1 MTQKLK
7 IKKSDCNTIKSLKGN
22 DFVAKNKTVLKS
34 QKQNQELAMLD
45 LEVASL
51 KLELLVQTEIAK
63 NNKDA
68 YDEIYEKNIG
78 YTVEIGELNQHIT
91 KLNGEIKRLLPFEKL
106 HELDKLE
113 NKALCDKCNLQEQ
126 QVNKL
131 AGVHETTLSC
141 LTHETQQKDKANDRI
156 VELEK
161 VNELLRG
168 MNEKLYKRLKGIP
181 NWVRWIFKYI
191 F

>member
-7 IKKSDCNTIKSLKGN
+7 ISMLEAEIAQLK
-22 DFVAKNKTVLKS
+22 A
-34 QKQNQELAMLD
+34 
-45 LEVASL
+45 
-51 KLELLVQTEIAK
+51 ELLTQTEIAN

-91 KLNGEIKRLLPFEKL
+91 KLAK
-106 HELDKLE
+106 ELDA
-113 NKALCDKCNLQEQ
+113 ALSY
-126 QVNKL
+126 
-131 AGVHETTLSC
+131 AVHK
-141 LTHETQQKDKANDRI
+141 TQQKDKFKEKSELLEI
-156 VELEK
+156 ELEQALDR
-161 VNELLRG
+161 VESRAIIINETLTEL
-168 MNEKLYKRLKGIP
+168 NGIP

>member
-1 MTQKLK
+1 MTQKLTK
-7 IKKSDCNTIKSLKGN
+7 
-22 DFVAKNKTVLKS
+22 
-34 QKQNQELAMLD
+34 NQELAMLD

-51 KLELLVQTEIAK
+51 KLELLTQTEIAK

-161 VNELLRG
+161 GNELLRG

>member
-7 IKKSDCNTIKSLKGN
+7 ISMLE
-22 DFVAKNKTVLKS
+22 A
-34 QKQNQELAMLD
+34 ELAQCKLD
-45 LEVASL
+45 LHT
-51 KLELLVQTEIAK
+51 QTEIAN

-91 KLNGEIKRLLPFEKL
+91 KLAK
-106 HELDKLE
+106 ELDA
-113 NKALCDKCNLQEQ
+113 ALSY
-126 QVNKL
+126 
-131 AGVHETTLSC
+131 AVHK
-141 LTHETQQKDKANDRI
+141 TQQKDKFKEKSELLEI
-156 VELEK
+156 ELEQALDR
-161 VNELLRG
+161 VESRAIIINETLTEL
-168 MNEKLYKRLKGIP
+168 NGIP

>member
-7 IKKSDCNTIKSLKGN
+7 ISMLE
-22 DFVAKNKTVLKS
+22 A
-34 QKQNQELAMLD
+34 ELAQCKLD
-45 LEVASL
+45 LHT
-51 KLELLVQTEIAK
+51 QTEIAN

-91 KLNGEIKRLLPFEKL
+91 KLNGDVETLKSAFRFEAEQKGKFKEKSELLEI
-106 HELDKLE
+106 
-113 NKALCDKCNLQEQ
+113 
-126 QVNKL
+126 
-131 AGVHETTLSC
+131 
-141 LTHETQQKDKANDRI
+141 
-156 VELEK
+156 ELEQALDRAESRAIII
-161 VNELLRG
+161 NETLTEL
-168 MNEKLYKRLKGIP
+168 NGIP

>member
-7 IKKSDCNTIKSLKGN
+7 ISMLEAEIAQLK
-22 DFVAKNKTVLKS
+22 A
-34 QKQNQELAMLD
+34 
-45 LEVASL
+45 
-51 KLELLVQTEIAK
+51 ELLTQTEIAK

-91 KLNGEIKRLLPFEKL
+91 KLAK
-106 HELDKLE
+106 ELDA
-113 NKALCDKCNLQEQ
+113 ALSYA
-126 QVNKL
+126 V
-131 AGVHETTLSC
+131 
-141 LTHETQQKDKANDRI
+141 HETQQKDKFK
-156 VELEK
+156 EK
-161 VNELLRG
+161 SELLEIKLEQALDRVESRAIII
-168 MNEKLYKRLKGIP
+168 NETLTELNGIP

>member
-7 IKKSDCNTIKSLKGN
+7 IKKSDCNTIESLKGN

-51 KLELLVQTEIAK
+51 KLELLVQNEIAK

-68 YDEIYEKNIG
+68 YDEVRGLYDDKCHELLKLKGEHATQYEELSSVECKLIKAQSEVTKLTKDLDNALSSFVESEGKKNRFMVFTEHLDKELSIVMKDLESKSE
-78 YTVEIGELNQHIT
+78 TVAELN
-91 KLNGEIKRLLPFEKL
+91 
-106 HELDKLE
+106 
-113 NKALCDKCNLQEQ
+113 A
-126 QVNKL
+126 
-131 AGVHETTLSC
+131 
-141 LTHETQQKDKANDRI
+141 
-156 VELEK
+156 ELES
-161 VNELLRG
+161 
-168 MNEKLYKRLKGIP
+168 IP

>member
-7 IKKSDCNTIKSLKGN
+7 IKKSDCNMIESLKSN

-51 KLELLVQTEIAK
+51 KLELLTQTEIAK

-68 YDEIYEKNIG
+68 YDEVRRRYNNVSGRLEDAQDVIKTLEKQI
-78 YTVEIGELNQHIT
+78 EPLNAQLKI
-91 KLNGEIKRLLPFEKL
+91 
-106 HELDKLE
+106 
-113 NKALCDKCNLQEQ
+113 EQ
-126 QVNKL
+126 VK
-131 AGVHETTLSC
+131 
-141 LTHETQQKDKANDRI
+141 TQTESYLKDKEKAR
-156 VELEK
+156 VAELM
-161 VNELLRG
+161 NGTQLLRQK
-168 MNEKLYKRLKGIP
+168 NLELFNRLKCIP
-181 NWVRWIFKYI
+181 KWVRWIFKYI